1 MDRFNLAQL
10 TKVMLAARLKEVPDL
25 AEATRQVV
33 HETLKTYLRN
43 LPPGSPELKEGVR
56 EVARGA
62 VTALLIRDQ
71 RLPRGTVHVLKGV
84 ELAAASYRLDPSEAL
99 AWALEGIADLKRFVP
114 LDALL
119 WISQE
124 IEREFMG
131 TGEAFRACLDRV
143 PELDRRPE
151 KRPG

>member
-10 TKVMLAARLKEVPDL
+10 TKVMLATRLKEVPDL

-33 HETLKTYLRN
+33 FETLKTYLRN
-43 LPPGSPELKEGVR
+43 LPPGSPELREGVR

-62 VTALLIRDQ
+62 VTALLILDQ

-84 ELAAASYRLDPSEAL
+84 DLAASSYELDPGEAL
-99 AWALEGIADLKRFVP
+99 TWALEGIADLKRFVP
-114 LDALL
+114 MDALL

-124 IEREFMG
+124 IEQEFMG
-131 TGEAFRACLDRV
+131 TGQVFKACLAKVPEFERV
-143 PELDRRPE
+143 PER
-151 KRPG
+151 KTT